1 MLNGLR
7 KGGLALL
14 SHSQLKVKS
23 ITGNQAKIIENLA
36 RILNDDSIE
45 SLGNMMRQKRNL
57 DFYSG
62 GAEVTEKEC
71 EEYIN
76 FTESVLKRLEEL
88 ILRRAN

>member
-1 MLNGLR
+1 
-7 KGGLALL
+7 
-14 SHSQLKVKS
+14 
-23 ITGNQAKIIENLA
+23 
-36 RILNDDSIE
+36 
-45 SLGNMMRQKRNL
+45 MMRQKRNL

-62 GAEVTEKEC
+62 GVEVTEKEC